1 MTTVTFIL
9 DLAWRESEAPWLER
23 TKKSYEEKVRTGE
36 VEVTR

>member
-23 TKKSYEEKVRTGE
+23 TKRSYYEEKVRTGE
-36 VEVTR
+36 VTR